1 MKHLIVLSILVTKER
16 EMEFKNEQEAI
27 EAMVQNGY
35 VYHPSRK
42 YEYIGAKKYVIA
54 NISQKVF
61 FVLYDIS
68 SLKSDEVVI
77 CKTLEE
83 FTSRIKGTYVDPEE
97 VIYFIDNVFPFMFK
111 GKVINKENDNYAI
124 VSAIGVHYVKSD
136 RIFKEEEDM
145 TKFVAECSMKLMEKE
160 INKEQAFAISVADMV
175 KKAAGSDFDI
185 DLIYSRM

>member
-35 VYHPSRK
+35 VYHHSRK

-83 FTSRIKGTYVDPEE
+83 FTSRIKGTYVDLEKE
-97 VIYFIDNVFPFMFK
+97 VFFVDNIYPFMFK
-111 GKVINKENDNYAI
+111 GKVVDKEDDDFAI
-124 VSAIGVHYVKSD
+124 VSSIGLHFVKKNKV
-136 RIFKEEEDM
+136 FATKEEMQNKVNKDM
-145 TKFVAECSMKLMEKE
+145 EE
-160 INKEQAFAISVADMV
+160 IISRKIEVT
-175 KKAAGSDFDI
+175 DI
-185 DLIYSRM
+185 DKLPKYVVMNGQVTVNE